1 MSSRLFASFI
11 LAIDMLPN
19 FTKNVKD
26 DAIYTSKKGM
36 RVSQS
41 SDASFLLLWLE
52 KLQQQ
57 IRSLLIPLLR
67 VIVQAE
73 ITSLKEAST
82 PSKKSQ
88 DGEGNSTTEKGY
100 FAHQEMKMS
109 SRQEEEKTREKREVG
124 FSGLDCSSILGPVD
138 SVAGSN
144 TLLEKNVLA
153 LSKVVKEI
161 HRICN
166 CNVGNN
172 NKMIRP
178 FQDADNDN
186 CCGSGDAI
194 ENCFMILIHF
204 LETCQSEH
212 AECLREACSKV
223 SRK

>member
-161 HRICN
+161 HR
-166 CNVGNN
+166 
-172 NKMIRP
+172 
-178 FQDADNDN
+178 
-186 CCGSGDAI
+186 
-194 ENCFMILIHF
+194 
-204 LETCQSEH
+204 TCTVM
-212 AECLREACSKV
+212 LVITIK
-223 SRK
+223 